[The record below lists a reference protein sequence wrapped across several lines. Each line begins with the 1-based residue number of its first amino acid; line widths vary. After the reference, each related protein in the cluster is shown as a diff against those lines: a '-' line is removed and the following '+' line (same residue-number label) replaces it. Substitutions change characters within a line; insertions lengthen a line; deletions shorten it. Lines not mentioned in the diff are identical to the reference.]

1 MYQITDENEKIK
13 IKSVTLMLK
22 TRKYG
27 CWRDTLT
34 KIKMTL
40 IKMGGR
46 GTLGGCDGHRTPN
59 SLFADFEI
67 CHLHCGYL

>member
-1 MYQITDENEKIK
+1 MKRK
-13 IKSVTLMLK
+13 MKCVTLMLK
-22 TRKYG
+22 TRKNNG

-67 CHLHCGYL
+67 FVTYTVAIFE

>member
-1 MYQITDENEKIK
+1 MKN
-13 IKSVTLMLK
+13 KSVTLMLK
-22 TRKYG
+22 TRKNNG

-67 CHLHCGYL
+67 FVTYTVAIFE